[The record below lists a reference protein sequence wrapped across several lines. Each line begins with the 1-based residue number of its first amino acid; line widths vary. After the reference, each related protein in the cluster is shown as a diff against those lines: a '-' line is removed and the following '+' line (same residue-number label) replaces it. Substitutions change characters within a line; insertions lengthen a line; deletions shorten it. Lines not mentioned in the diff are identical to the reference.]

1 MAAKKS
7 AIKVVYRAITVAV
20 TLRERVCVC
29 VCERTK
35 ATNQHPQREATNCY

>member
-20 TLRERVCVC
+20 TLRERESVCVC
-29 VCERTK
+29 M
-35 ATNQHPQREATNCY
+35 